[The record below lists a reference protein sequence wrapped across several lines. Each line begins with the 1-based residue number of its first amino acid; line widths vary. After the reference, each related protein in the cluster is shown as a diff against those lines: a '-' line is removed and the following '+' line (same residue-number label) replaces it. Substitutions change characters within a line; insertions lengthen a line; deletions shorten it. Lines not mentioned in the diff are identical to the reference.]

1 MLPSGHR
8 GLIVCD
14 SRRAARWRKA
24 FQAADIA
31 AIVVETD
38 TDEAEAGAV
47 KVCVPERRL
56 LEANAIVTAITTG
69 QRSLPGVTLPWQA
82 VIASVIVLAM
92 LAALVAR

>member
-1 MLPSGHR
+1 M
-8 GLIVCD
+8 CD

-24 FQAADIA
+24 LRAAGIA

-38 TDEAEAGAV
+38 ADEAGAAR
-47 KVCVPERRL
+47 VCVPERTL
-56 LEANAIVTAITTG
+56 IEANAIVTAITTG
-69 QRSLPGVTLPWQA
+69 QRSLPGITLPWQA

>member
-1 MLPSGHR
+1 MLPPGHR

-24 FQAADIA
+24 FQAAGIA
-31 AIVVETD
+31 AIVIETD
-38 TDEAEAGAV
+38 TDEAGAA

-56 LEANAIVTAITTG
+56 LEANALVTEITAG
-69 QRSLPGVTLPWQA
+69 RRALPGVTLPWQA
-82 VIASVIVLAM
+82 MIAAVIVLSL